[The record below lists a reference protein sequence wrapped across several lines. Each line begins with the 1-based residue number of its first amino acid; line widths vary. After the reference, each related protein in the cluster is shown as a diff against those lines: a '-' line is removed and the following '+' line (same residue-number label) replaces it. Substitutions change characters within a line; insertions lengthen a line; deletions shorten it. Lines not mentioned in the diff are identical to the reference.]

1 MTETRDLLRAAAD
14 AVLEGILIA
23 KGSIKKELVDQGHVL
38 TGRLRDSI
46 REEVSWDD
54 RQAQAILWAED
65 YAVIVNI
72 GLDKSKVRYPISVM
86 IEYFRK
92 RGLPIKEAK
101 RAAYATRNVHQR
113 EGMPTKASSRFSKN
127 GYRRGFVQ
135 RGLDPVMKSISE
147 AFEKRMGYE
156 VEIIFNKVVQKIEP
170 LEIGL

>member
-1 MTETRDLLRAAAD
+1 MTGPEEILRAAAD

-23 KGSIKKELVDQGHVL
+23 KGSIKRELIDQGHVL
-38 TGRLRDSI
+38 TGKLRDSI
-46 REEVSWDD
+46 REEVSWDN

-65 YAVIVNI
+65 YAVIVNV

-101 RAAYATRNVHQR
+101 RAAYATRTVHQR
-113 EGMPTKASSRFSKN
+113 EGMPTKASSRFSKS
-127 GYRRGFVQ
+127 GYRRGFIQ
-135 RGLDPVMKSISE
+135 RGLQPVAKEIE
-147 AFEKRMGYE
+147 ERFEKRMGYAI
-156 VEIIFNKVVQKIEP
+156 EIIFNQVVQKIEP